1 MGVVNQLIY
10 GWIMGSE
17 QEVAQTNNLVES
29 IIYAFFVALIAYLIT
44 NQLIGAV
51 VPPGRFAGFLFII
64 SLPAVIVLSAL
75 SFYFYKF
82 FKAQENIVFR
92 YSILVANSL
101 FASVLGILITYPFV
115 SR

>member
-1 MGVVNQLIY
+1 MN
-10 GWIMGSE
+10 SE
-17 QEVAQTNNLVES
+17 QETSKQDEFVEK
-29 IIYAFFVALIAYLIT
+29 IIYVFFVGLLAYLIT

-51 VPPGRFAGFLFII
+51 LPPDRYAGFLFVI
-64 SLPAVIVLSAL
+64 SLPAVFVLSAL
-75 SFYFYKF
+75 SFVVYKL

-92 YSILVANSL
+92 YSVLVANSL

>member
-1 MGVVNQLIY
+1 MNSG
-10 GWIMGSE
+10 
-17 QEVAQTNNLVES
+17 QEETKQDDLAEK
-29 IIYAFFVALIAYLIT
+29 IIYVFFVGLLAYLIT

-51 VPPGRFAGFLFII
+51 LPPDRYAGFLFII
-64 SLPAVIVLSAL
+64 SLPAVFVLSAL
-75 SFYFYKF
+75 SFIFYKF

-101 FASVLGILITYPFV
+101 FASILGILITYPFV